1 MAYDSTFTPK
11 GPTYLIGI
19 SAVQANA
26 SNPSEASTSYRV
38 RCLATAYLEWVTNND
53 VGAPPPVLTVTAP
66 SAGVPQTNTMGMTI
80 GGVETFTLPPNAWF
94 QSSVAAAFEITPGEG
109 V

>member
-11 GPTYLIGI
+11 GPTYLVGI
-19 SAVQANA
+19 TPIQA
-26 SNPSEASTSYRV
+26 SPYNPNEASTSYRV
-38 RCLATAYLEWVTNND
+38 RCLATAYLAWVTNND
-53 VGAPPPVLTVTAP
+53 VGAPPPVITATAP
-66 SAGVPQTNTMGMTI
+66 SAGVSQANTMGMTI

-94 QSSVAAAFEITPGEG
+94 ISSVAAAFEVTPGEG